1 MKNILIDADQK
12 GIKAEVVAT
21 ELGHL
26 WAYLLQRG
34 ALTSYRSIGFCA
46 IGDDEGSNY
55 VAANL
60 ALYIGARGMRVAL
73 VEATLRAP
81 AMSKMF
87 EVTGSP
93 GLADLLAGRAR
104 PVDVVRARVA
114 AGVDVVPGGESSDP
128 FWGFTGDAFAG
139 AVAELLGDH
148 DVCLVDVPG
157 LNRAP
162 EAALVAR
169 AVDAIVLVV
178 EANRHD
184 VGVVRRNVAY
194 LRSLGAPF
202 LGAVL
207 TDLVY
212 DVPARLARLT

>member
-1 MKNILIDADQK
+1 MKTILNAADQR
-12 GIKAEVVAT
+12 GPKAEVVAT

-26 WAYLLQRG
+26 WGHLLQRG
-34 ALTSYRSIGFCA
+34 ASTAVRSIGFCA

-60 ALYIGARGMRVAL
+60 ALYIGSRGKRVAL

-81 AMSKMF
+81 VMSAVF
-87 EVTGSP
+87 ETTAAP
-93 GLADLLAGRAR
+93 GLAEYLGERAGIADVLR
-104 PVDVVRARVA
+104 PRVA
-114 AGVDVVPGGESSDP
+114 PGVDIVPAGETADP
-128 FWGFTGDAFAG
+128 FWAFTTDRFRAM
-139 AVAELLGDH
+139 VRDLLVDR
-148 DVCLVDVPG
+148 DLCLVDVPG

-162 EAALVAR
+162 EAALVVR
-169 AVDAIVLVV
+169 AVDAVVLVV

-184 VGVVRRNVAY
+184 AAVVRRNIGV
-194 LRSLGAPF
+194 LRSLGTPF

-212 DVPARLARLT
+212 DLPAPVARFT